1 MGSVGVGGVW
11 YVHYGTGLCII
22 GGSCKNSY
30 ALIFRYVQGNR
41 VHRLEL
47 EHRSI
52 SSSVVSIH
60 HVLLQLW
67 DSSLCVAPIAHAHT
81 ACCLGF
87 KSPLGL
93 DFSGITD

>member
-11 YVHYGTGLCII
+11 HVHYGTGLCII

-47 EHRSI
+47 EHWSI
-52 SSSVVSIH
+52 SSSAVSIH
-60 HVLLQLW
+60 
-67 DSSLCVAPIAHAHT
+67 SFAA
-81 ACCLGF
+81 LGF
-87 KSPLGL
+87 QFVCGTHSACPYSMLPWVQVTTGLGFL
-93 DFSGITD
+93 RDY